1 MRRGRFALV
10 ALIGSILSCRAQVLS
25 PPEIIDPGMR
35 ALQQKHLPELKA
47 AAVDIS
53 SHEYPYRF
61 VLSRTLDITERQE
74 QFTDQRSIRFSDFQ
88 GRTVLQVT
96 GNYFAA
102 YSDRYMNQTER
113 VKRTYLDVVLPILR
127 ATAPRLQNEV
137 QLTGF
142 AIEISHHVLKQVI
155 GVPVERPENV
165 ALIVPRAAVS
175 KAIMSTDMNDEIAV
189 LKEST
194 VYVDGSPVA
203 LWPDQNTASSPVV
216 APVSSAA
223 PAKPAAVTLVSSV
236 LPAKPT
242 AVEPLPVPT
251 PPPAHD
257 LSVEALQ
264 RQQVPY
270 QELLD
275 RIERE
280 LDIQAHFVSYAP
292 PALIAFHNASYLQL
306 SITTTLAP
314 FDSGSQYR
322 VAALAFDRHIS
333 HLVRPVLALF
343 KQDPEFEGVVF
354 SSTVKVPGSTAES
367 TLTQSVEFFLP
378 FSSLR
383 RFEQF
388 DITGQQLIDSGFVLI
403 NGERVGLELQN
414 AEAERR

>member
-1 MRRGRFALV
+1 MHKGRSALV
-10 ALIGSILSCRAQVLS
+10 ALIGSVLSCGAQVLA
-25 PPEIIDPGMR
+25 PAEITDPGMR

-61 VLSRTLDITERQE
+61 FLSRTLDITEQQE
-74 QFTDQRSIRFSDFQ
+74 QVTDQRSIRFSDFQ

-102 YSDRYMNQTER
+102 YSDRYMNQNER

-127 ATAPRLQNEV
+127 ATAPRLQNEA

-142 AIEISHHVLKQVI
+142 AIEISHHVRKQVI
-155 GVPVERPENV
+155 GVAVERPENV
-165 ALIVPRAAVS
+165 ALIVPHAAAA
-175 KAIMSTDMNDEIAV
+175 KAVMSTDLNDEIAA

-194 VYVDGSPVA
+194 VYVDGKPVA
-203 LWPDQNTASSPVV
+203 LWPDGNTEASPVV
-216 APVSSAA
+216 TPVSAVA
-223 PAKPAAVTLVSSV
+223 PTKPAAVESMPVSAPPV
-236 LPAKPT
+236 QI
-242 AVEPLPVPT
+242 VEHQ
-251 PPPAHD
+251 AARD

-264 RQQVPY
+264 RQQVSQ

-275 RIERE
+275 RIARE
-280 LDIQAHFVSYAP
+280 LEPQAHFVAYAP
-292 PALIAFHNASYLQL
+292 PALIAFHNATYLQL

-314 FDSGSQYR
+314 SDSGSQYR
-322 VAALAFDRHIS
+322 LAALAFDRHMS
-333 HLVRPVLALF
+333 HLVRPLLAFF

-354 SSTVKVPGSTAES
+354 SSTVRVPGDTAES
-367 TLTQSVEFFLP
+367 TLTQSVELFLP
-378 FSSLR
+378 FRALR

-403 NGERVGLELQN
+403 NGERVGLELQS
-414 AEAERR
+414 AESERR